1 MINEEK
7 TIEVL
12 QQVALFQGLKKRQ
25 LSNLARGFV
34 ERSCAT
40 DEVIIA
46 QGRTGY
52 GFFIVISG
60 KAEAYRELA
69 DGTKVVV
76 NTFGPGDFFGE
87 MALLDD
93 GPRTATVA
101 ATEATE
107 CLILPH
113 ENFIGLLK
121 RDAEM
126 AVAILVELARRFRMT
141 MDRL

>member
-7 TIEVL
+7 TIEIL
-12 QQVALFQGLKKRQ
+12 QRVSLFQGLKKRQ
-25 LSNLARGFV
+25 LSSLARSFV
-34 ERSCAT
+34 ERSCVA

-52 GFFIVISG
+52 GFFIVVSG
-60 KAEAYRELA
+60 KAEAYRELP
-69 DGTKVVV
+69 DNTKVVV

-87 MALLDD
+87 LALLDD
-93 GPRTATVA
+93 GPRTATVV
-101 ATEATE
+101 ATEAAE

-113 ENFIGLLK
+113 ESFMGLLK

-126 AVAILVELARRFRMT
+126 SVAILTELARRFRMA